1 MMFMCSAK
9 RSFWLTAVLLMLFGS
24 FSLTV
29 IGQTKK
35 KTAAK
40 TNTAAK
46 KDTKKKTSAKSSK
59 KETASSKT
67 SKKSSKKE
75 TASSKSS
82 KKSSKKMTAAE
93 KRAEAARKKKEE
105 ERHQA
110 ALEAKRRRE
119 QAAREARAR
128 KIAFENGLKTETQE
142 NITKDDTE
150 GENIAVRN
158 AAVEALGKH
167 AGTVV
172 VMEAKTGKIV
182 TMVNQDWAIHDGFK
196 PCSAIKLVTGVAG
209 LNEGVINGD
218 GNITGETG
226 NLDLDDA
233 LAYSNNAYFQ
243 RVGVK
248 MGTDKMIEYAKD
260 LGLGQKTGIN
270 APGEYAGKLP
280 YGNSNPRIYS
290 HADDFEVTPLQLAVM
305 VSAISNGGN
314 RVVPFIPKARTEK
327 VSYRPQTKSI
337 GLPMDRVKRMIPG
350 MMGAAEYGTAR
361 RGVDASMG
369 VAGKTGSCIGKGTWV
384 GTFASVAP
392 IEDPLYSVV
401 VIIRGQNDG
410 RGRYAAAVAGKIYD
424 ALRPMITRP
433 RGQFLNSDVASTPVR
448 PKIRVGEIND
458 NEEEDIDPNAIAD
471 DGERNSVEGE
481 RETVIVGAPK
491 DPANA
496 PAAKKLITRTAQ
508 SRPVFKKVVITVK
521 KRPEEKERP
530 RVVVGN

>member
-9 RSFWLTAVLLMLFGS
+9 RTFWLTAVLLMLFGGL
-24 FSLTV
+24 SLTA
-29 IGQTKK
+29 IGQTKR

-40 TNTAAK
+40 KSTA
-46 KDTKKKTSAKSSK
+46 
-59 KETASSKT
+59 
-67 SKKSSKKE
+67 SKKSSKKA
-75 TASSKSS
+75 TRSS
-82 KKSSKKMTAAE
+82 KKKKMTAAE

-105 ERHQA
+105 ERRQA

-128 KIAFENGLKTETQE
+128 KIAFENGLKAETRS
-142 NITKDDTE
+142 NILKDDTE
-150 GENIAVRN
+150 GENLAIRS

-218 GNITGETG
+218 GSIAGETG
-226 NLDLDDA
+226 KLGLDDA

-270 APGEYAGKLP
+270 APNEYAGKLP

-305 VSAISNGGN
+305 VSAISNGGK
-314 RVVPFIPKARTEK
+314 RVVPYIPKARTEK
-327 VSYRPQTKSI
+327 ISYQPRAKSI
-337 GLPMDRVKRMIPG
+337 GLPMERVKHVIPG

-401 VIIRGQNDG
+401 VIIRGQSDG
-410 RGRYAAAVAGKIYD
+410 RGKYAAAVAGKVYD
-424 ALRPMITRP
+424 ALRPMIERP
-433 RGQFLNSDVASTPVR
+433 RGQFLNSDVASNPVR
-448 PKIRVGEIND
+448 PKIRIGEVNE
-458 NEEEDIDPNAIAD
+458 NEEEDDVDPNAVAD
-471 DGERNSVEGE
+471 DGVADAADGT
-481 RETVIVGAPK
+481 RETIIVGSAKDKAPE
-491 DPANA
+491 
-496 PAAKKLITRTAQ
+496 AKKLITRTAQ
-508 SRPVFKKVVITVK
+508 SRPVFKNVVITVK
-521 KRPEEKERP
+521 KRPEEKQRQ
-530 RVVVGN
+530 RVVIINDK